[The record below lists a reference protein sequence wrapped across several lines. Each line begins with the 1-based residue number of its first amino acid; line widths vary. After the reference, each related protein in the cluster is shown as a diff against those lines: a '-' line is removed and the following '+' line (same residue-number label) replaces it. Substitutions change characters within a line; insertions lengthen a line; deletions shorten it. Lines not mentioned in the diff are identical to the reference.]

1 MPYPFTSKE
10 VYNQSMRMPI
20 GPEFN
25 PATTIGLLNRPAVSF
40 SEQFLGKLSPF
51 IVRVYYHHAVI
62 KNTIWT
68 VLLLEGVVK
77 PLIG

>member
-1 MPYPFTSKE
+1 
-10 VYNQSMRMPI
+10 MPI

-40 SEQFLGKLSPF
+40 SERFLGKLSPF

-62 KNTIWT
+62 KNNNICT